1 MAKQKQGAM
10 EVRVILST
18 QDSNYQRSLIH
29 WMDRVSNA
37 TAQVQNCSFIL
48 EFFDA
53 ESGHVARRIEFGEP
67 TPEMRKLF
75 DFEFGEPGPEAVGA

>member
-1 MAKQKQGAM
+1 MAKQKQGGT
-10 EVRVILST
+10 EVRMVLST
-18 QDSNYQRSLIH
+18 QDSNYARSVIH

-48 EFFDA
+48 EFVDT
-53 ESGHVARRIEFGEP
+53 ETGGVVRRVELGDP

-75 DFEFGEPGPEAVGA
+75 DFEFGSDEVIGA